1 MDVSCSLTTTTF
13 LVGFITVSEF
23 QFMSQDRLRSS
34 RFSKGSTGL
43 KTQGQ
48 DGIPS
53 LSSTSSHGKLGF
65 PDVALQPLRGWEKRR
80 SQWARLQFGWKWVV
94 LRTGL
99 SVTHSVTTGALR
111 GQHRH
116 GLSFWLEMPTVEGHP
131 CPRRTRNFWPQA
143 QHSFHYR
150 AAPLPGLWAKALK
163 GIQVQ
168 PEKKWLLCCLL
179 LCPKLCRHLDVRR
192 SASSSP

>member
-65 PDVALQPLRGWEKRR
+65 PDVALQPLRG
-80 SQWARLQFGWKWVV
+80 
-94 LRTGL
+94 
-99 SVTHSVTTGALR
+99 
-111 GQHRH
+111 
-116 GLSFWLEMPTVEGHP
+116 
-131 CPRRTRNFWPQA
+131 
-143 QHSFHYR
+143 
-150 AAPLPGLWAKALK
+150 
-163 GIQVQ
+163 
-168 PEKKWLLCCLL
+168 
-179 LCPKLCRHLDVRR
+179 
-192 SASSSP
+192 